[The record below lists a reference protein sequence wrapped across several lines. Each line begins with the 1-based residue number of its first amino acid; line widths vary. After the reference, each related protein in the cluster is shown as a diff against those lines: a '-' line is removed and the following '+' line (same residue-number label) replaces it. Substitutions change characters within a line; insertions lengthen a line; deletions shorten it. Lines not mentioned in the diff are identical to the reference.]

1 MQKFNSIAK
10 FIDVLE
16 DIADNLEDSTTTPIQ
31 TSTDIVQSDFIDSL
45 DMDEWEDIES
55 IFSTARKIANIHHRD
70 EYIYDNLL
78 KLGYTP
84 DEISEITEYAEV
96 E

>member
-31 TSTDIVQSDFIDSL
+31 ASTDIVQ
-45 DMDEWEDIES
+45 
-55 IFSTARKIANIHHRD
+55 
-70 EYIYDNLL
+70 
-78 KLGYTP
+78 
-84 DEISEITEYAEV
+84 
-96 E
+96 

>member
-16 DIADNLEDSTTTPIQ
+16 DIADNLEESTPIQ
-31 TSTDIVQSDFIDSL
+31 TSTDIIQSDFIDSL

-55 IFSTARKIANIHHRD
+55 ILNSASKITNIHHRD
-70 EYIYDNLL
+70 EYIYENLL
-78 KLGYTP
+78 DLGYTS
-84 DEISEITEYAEV
+84 DEILEITEYAEV